1 MYISYSNFQ
10 IMFDQV
16 PGKCKICGEIDRI
29 RKTKHHLVYQ
39 TACKEAHQLHRGGMF
54 MLERQKYRQRI
65 LHTLRENSIKPKVLS
80 MIMDCMDQN
89 HCETPYLGKM
99 LYI

>member
-80 MIMDCMDQN
+80 MIMDCMVKIIVK
-89 HCETPYLGKM
+89 HHT
-99 LYI
+99 